1 MKLRKYLKNG
11 PILNVNEFGLSKGK
25 STENALTMVKERVFA
40 SLNSKTKTV
49 ELFVNLK
56 HGKIGAYADDIS

>member
-1 MKLRKYLKNG
+1 M
-11 PILNVNEFGLSKGK
+11 NVNQFGLSKGK

-49 ELFVNLK
+49 EPFVYLK
-56 HGKIGAYADDIS
+56 HGKIGAFADDIS